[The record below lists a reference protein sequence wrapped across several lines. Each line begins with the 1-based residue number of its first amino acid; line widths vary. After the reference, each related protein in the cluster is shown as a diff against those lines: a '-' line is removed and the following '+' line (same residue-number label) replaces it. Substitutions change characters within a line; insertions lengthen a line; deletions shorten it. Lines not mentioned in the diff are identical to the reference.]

1 MFKFAL
7 IVLQP
12 VVASLGF
19 AFVAEAQTDEEI
31 DAYVALADNGFEL
44 SLAVNRHHRD
54 EPEVRLR
61 VLDAAIESARFQS
74 AELGSLL
81 SARASAHEQLESY
94 SEAADDLAASIPL
107 WEESPIYRNPM
118 EPTLIRHLVR
128 AERYLEAAV
137 WTDRFRG
144 ELNRPLSR
152 GGHYEYWQVMAYIAS
167 GRSGD
172 GLSLWR
178 DLLDASSENPSTYW
192 GFLWRIR
199 DVLEQLPGE
208 EARAEWI
215 AITDSALGD
224 SNALFLRQLVL
235 YFTAQDDLA
244 SASLWGAQLETLLRR
259 RAQVDGQAF
268 LQGQPTRHGY
278 LNTYLPANYREVE
291 LGECTVRYDVDVA
304 GYPSNIR
311 TERCPQPVFEDA
323 VVSYTRDMEFAPV
336 FEDGVIRAQP
346 GQARTFTWPQDASE

>member
-107 WEESPIYRNPM
+107 WEETPIYRNPK
-118 EPTLIRHLVR
+118 ELTLIRHLVR

-152 GGHYEYWQVMAYIAS
+152 GGHYEHWQVMAYVAS

-199 DVLEQLPGE
+199 EVLEQLPGE
-208 EARAEWI
+208 EERAEWI
-215 AITDSALGD
+215 AVTDGALGD

-235 YFTAQDDLA
+235 YFSAQDDLA

-278 LNTYLPANYREVE
+278 LITYLPANYREAE

-311 TERCPQPVFEDA
+311 AERCPNPVFEDA
-323 VVSYTRDMEFAPV
+323 IVSYTRDMEFAPV

-346 GQARTFTWPQDASE
+346 GQTRTFTWPQDASE

>member
-1 MFKFAL
+1 MFRFVL
-7 IVLQP
+7 IVLQ
-12 VVASLGF
+12 SLL
-19 AFVAEAQTDEEI
+19 APLACAVVAEAQTDEQI
-31 DAYVALADNGFEL
+31 DAYVALADSGFEL
-44 SLAVNRHHRD
+44 SLAVNSHHRD
-54 EPEVRLR
+54 EPELRIR
-61 VLDAAIESARFQS
+61 VLNAVIESARFQS

-81 SARASAHEQLESY
+81 SARASAHAQLESF

-107 WEESPIYRNPM
+107 WEESSIYRNPM

-128 AERYLEAAV
+128 AERYLEAAL

-152 GGHYEYWQVMAYIAS
+152 GGRHEYWQVMAYVAS
-167 GRSGD
+167 GRSRD

-178 DLLDASSENPSTYW
+178 DLLDASSENPSSYW

-208 EARAEWI
+208 EERAEWI
-215 AITDSALGD
+215 AVTDGALGE

-235 YFTAQDDLA
+235 YFSAQDDLA

-278 LNTYLPANYREVE
+278 LISYLPANYRDAE

-311 TERCPQPVFEDA
+311 TERCPQPVFADA
-323 VVSYTRDMEFAPV
+323 VSSYTRDMEFAPV

-346 GQARTFTWPQDASE
+346 GQARTFTWPQDAGE

>member
-7 IVLQP
+7 IVFQP

-19 AFVAEAQTDEEI
+19 AFVAEAQTDEQI

-61 VLDAAIESARFQS
+61 VLNAAIESARFQS

-107 WEESPIYRNPM
+107 WEESPIYRNPK

-144 ELNRPLSR
+144 ELHRPLSR
-152 GGHYEYWQVMAYIAS
+152 GGHYEHWQVMAYLAS

-178 DLLDASSENPSTYW
+178 DLLDATSENPSTYW

-208 EARAEWI
+208 EERAEWI
-215 AITDSALGD
+215 AVTDGALGD

-235 YFTAQDDLA
+235 YFSAQDDLA
-244 SASLWGAQLETLLRR
+244 SASLWGAQLETLLRS

-278 LNTYLPANYREVE
+278 LITYLPANYREAE

-311 TERCPQPVFEDA
+311 TERCHQPVFADA

-336 FEDGVIRAQP
+336 FEGGVIRAQP
-346 GQARTFTWPQDASE
+346 GQARTFTWPQDANE